1 MRGSV
6 NKFILWSKC
15 FDSMGINK
23 LIINEYCIQITLLF
37 TQLYFMT
44 VRTKEKLRKFNIK
57 KTIKNLENGGN
68 IIKYVHENGKK
79 IIKS

>member
-1 MRGSV
+1 
-6 NKFILWSKC
+6 
-15 FDSMGINK
+15 MGINK